1 MEGMASGGLVSI
13 CIPTYNGER
22 WLYESI
28 TSALAQTYA
37 SLEIVIVDDRS
48 TDDTLKIARSFRDP
62 RLRIEENSRN
72 LGIVGNR
79 NESIKLSKGDYIK
92 FLFQDDLLYPTCIE
106 KMVQTIEAHE
116 NIGLVFCPRDIL
128 LENTNDPNQTWFRN
142 YYSKSYENFGNMG
155 RVNRGTEMFGKWLAD
170 DFRANWIG
178 EPSNVMLRRS
188 VLRRIG
194 LFNSRMKSCS
204 DFEMWIRMMH
214 FSDVGFLN
222 ETLAAFRFHSSS
234 AGAQIRA
241 RNLWWL
247 DRLWLLEGILEHP
260 EIDRRYPQ
268 VEKLRNDE
276 FRHVLKQMMSYR
288 DCKPEYSTMIKGIAL
303 YCKYRS
309 ERFLRCAR
317 PIHGKIEQ

>member
-1 MEGMASGGLVSI
+1 MASGGLVSI
-13 CIPTYNGER
+13 CIPTYNGEH

-28 TSALAQTYA
+28 GSALAQTYA
-37 SLEIVIVDDRS
+37 PLEIVIVDDRS
-48 TDDTLKIARSFRDP
+48 TDDTLEIARSFRDP
-62 RLRIEENSRN
+62 RLRIEVNSRN

-92 FLFQDDLLYPTCIE
+92 FLFQDDLLYPTCVE
-106 KMVQTIEAHE
+106 KMVQIIDDHE
-116 NIGLVFCPRDIL
+116 SVGVVFSSRDIL
-128 LENTNDPNQTWFRN
+128 LENTNDPNQIWFRN
-142 YYSKSYENFGNMG
+142 YYSKSYENFGSMG
-155 RVNRGTEMFGKWLAD
+155 KVNRGTEMFGKWLTD
-170 DFRANWIG
+170 NFRANWIG

-188 VLRRIG
+188 TLRRIG
-194 LFNSRMKSCS
+194 LFNARMKSCS

-222 ETLAAFRFHSSS
+222 ETLSAFRFHSSS

-260 EIDRRYPQ
+260 EIERHHPQ
-268 VEKLRNDE
+268 VKKLRDDE
-276 FRHVLKQMMSYR
+276 FRHVLKQMASCS
-288 DCKPEYSTMIKGIAL
+288 DLKPEYSTMIKGIVS

-309 ERFLRCAR
+309 QRFFRSAP
-317 PIHGKIEQ
+317 PIHERLDPVE